1 VPEHSSI
8 HPSENA
14 RHSARRGIAL
24 RIVHEE
30 KLRANSVTFD
40 GIAGRIDP

>member
-14 RHSARRGIAL
+14 RHSVCREIASM
-24 RIVHEE
+24 IVHEE